1 MTDKANIIDGSY
13 FHGVL
18 SLGTNVQYAQPNAG
32 GTTARANS
40 YLLNM
45 QIAAFEPEYLIRLF
59 GIDFSVSVYTYLR
72 RGDTSEVEE
81 RWETLLSL
89 LRADDGGVSP
99 IAAYV
104 YFRILETRQAHVTE
118 TGVSLGIGDDAAS
131 PVPLQVQAWGLMVD
145 ANAAILDY
153 VKNNFSD
160 FDIRV
165 THGMLERVN
174 TLGL

>member
-1 MTDKANIIDGSY
+1 MTDKKYIIDGNY

-40 YLLNM
+40 YLLNK
-45 QIAAFEPEYLIRLF
+45 QIEAFEPEYLMRLF
-59 GIDFSVSVYTYLR
+59 GLNFSVALYTYLR

-118 TGVSLGIGDDAAS
+118 TGVSLGAGDDAAS

-145 ANAAILDY
+145 ANAVILDY
-153 VKNNFSD
+153 VKENFTEY
-160 FDIRV
+160 DICF
-165 THGMLERVN
+165 TPAILERVN
-174 TLGL
+174 SLGL